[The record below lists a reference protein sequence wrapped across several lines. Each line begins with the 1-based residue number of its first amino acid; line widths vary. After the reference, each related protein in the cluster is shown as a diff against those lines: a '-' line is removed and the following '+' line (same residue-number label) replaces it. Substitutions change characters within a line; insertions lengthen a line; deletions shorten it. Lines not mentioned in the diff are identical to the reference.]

1 MCLLG
6 TVLERS
12 GEKPLRGSVFHSYAT
27 EFHPLTL
34 SRPGTEK
41 GDFIS
46 VSHTRT
52 YSVLTSQCYT
62 GSLSDQAKWAQGS
75 IESNLNARR

>member
-1 MCLLG
+1 MLTRYCA
-6 TVLERS
+6 RA
-12 GEKPLRGSVFHSYAT
+12 LRGKASERERLPFIYAT
-27 EFHPLTL
+27 GFHPLTL

-75 IESNLNARR
+75 IESNLNARH